1 MSDFLLVLGA
11 VLVIGILAVV
21 AVFVTFWL
29 MLLFG
34 NNENLK

>member
-1 MSDFLLVLGA
+1 MSDIPLVLGA
-11 VLVIGILAVV
+11 ILVMGILAIV

-34 NNENLK
+34 NNKNLK